1 MLVVITFFFITVLR
15 HEKSTDTLAFLVT
28 SARLQMELVIFT
40 ETFQELPEVQA
51 FTSNNSKTYK
61 TIHSKAVLF
70 SCFNQL
76 ESLLSYAF
84 VRSIMGNWSASTL
97 TSSPPTQKNVVD
109 HYLSGSQI
117 TSGTR

>member
-1 MLVVITFFFITVLR
+1 MVITFFFVIVLR
-15 HEKSTDTLAFLVT
+15 HEKSADTVAFLVT

-51 FTSNNSKTYK
+51 FTSNNSQTYK
-61 TIHSKAVLF
+61 TIRSKAVLF

-76 ESLLSYAF
+76 VSLLSYVF

-97 TSSPPTQKNVVD
+97 TTSLPTQKNVMD
-109 HYLSGSQI
+109 HYSSDSQI
-117 TSGTR
+117 TSGTYS